1 MNLIKRVI
9 IPCLFASSLS
19 GMESERTAFNDL
31 WPFEKL
37 GTNYDET
44 FAALAPVF
52 YRQGE
57 CSQELLQDAYAYV
70 EKSENKT
77 SLLPELKDTLDHC
90 TTNNHQKKQVLKI
103 IQYVFASNL
112 GNHWHN
118 PYVGDKAIIAYHGL
132 GDTGNNFKSYVKA
145 LDNKAASFVPDFCD
159 HDKKAL
165 SIGTELELI
174 MAAYQYFV
182 AKQQLKQLCPS
193 TTMPEYLLGISRGGG
208 VVTRLSSKFKQGQEP
223 NGGFIMLAPF
233 ISPADTIGHVA
244 KEASIQSLGWGIK
257 LPNWL
262 CNLSLTSVNASSAD
276 RVEIDPERPIV
287 TKLNQPLL
295 IIHGSKD
302 RTIPYEVSEN
312 WAQEHANVGN
322 NVYYHTVPNVDH
334 NELFGE
340 KTCLTYVKAF
350 LTKDLSQLEHLR
362 LK

>member
-1 MNLIKRVI
+1 
-9 IPCLFASSLS
+9 
-19 GMESERTAFNDL
+19 MESKKTAFDTI

-37 GTNYDET
+37 RTNYDET
-44 FAALAPVF
+44 FATLAPVF

-57 CSQELLQDAYAYV
+57 CSPDLLKDAYDYV
-70 EKSENKT
+70 SGSEQT
-77 SLLPELKDTLDHC
+77 SLSPEIKEALDNC
-90 TTNNHQKKQVLKI
+90 ATNNNQKKQTLKVLK
-103 IQYVFASNL
+103 YVFASNL
-112 GNHWHN
+112 GNHWNSAHIKN
-118 PYVGDKAIIAYHGL
+118 KVIIAYHGL
-132 GDTGNNFKSYVKA
+132 GDTGNNFKNYVEA
-145 LDNKAASFVPDFCD
+145 LDNKAASFVPDFRD

-165 SIGTELELI
+165 NIGTELELI

-193 TTMPEYLLGISRGGG
+193 ATMPEYLLGISRGGG
-208 VVTRLSSKFKQGQEP
+208 VVARLSSKFKKAQEP
-223 NGGFIMLAPF
+223 TGGFIMLAPF

-244 KEASIQSLGWGIK
+244 KETSVQSLGWGIK

-262 CNLSLTSVNASSAD
+262 CNLSLKSVNASSAD
-276 RVEIDPERPIV
+276 RVEINTERPLV
-287 TKLNQPLL
+287 AKLNQPLL

-322 NVYYHTVPNVDH
+322 EVYYHTVPNVDH

-340 KTCLTYVKAF
+340 QTCLTYVKAF